1 MSRESQFQKAEF
13 KRLERRLK
21 EKVQAAGE
29 AFQAFEQEIQALR
42 YERKTRSAA
51 LQLRLFAQFRML
63 NARGEVKDLCE
74 IFRSTPQ
81 KTPPAGAGEC
91 ALPKLLQYAY
101 LHQLQPLAMGEFWW
115 GMSPKDEI
123 RREGHFY
130 PSCKGKCEPI
140 LKHMLVGLDMEPN
153 PLEEDVHRQTALE
166 ILYEDEWLMVVH
178 KPAGMLSV
186 PGKNDL
192 DSILQR
198 LHNLYP
204 KATGPLIV
212 HRLDMATS
220 GLLLAAKTK
229 EVHKEL
235 QALFETRL
243 IQKRYTALLEGELET
258 DEGIID
264 LPICPNPMDRPRQM
278 VSREYGKRAVTSYRV
293 LERKDGKHGSHS
305 IRIRD
310 APISSGYMPPI
321 RRD

>member
-1 MSRESQFQKAEF
+1 
-13 KRLERRLK
+13 
-21 EKVQAAGE
+21 
-29 AFQAFEQEIQALR
+29 
-42 YERKTRSAA
+42 
-51 LQLRLFAQFRML
+51 ML
-63 NARGEVKDLCE
+63 TCIR
-74 IFRSTPQ
+74 
-81 KTPPAGAGEC
+81 
-91 ALPKLLQYAY
+91 
-101 LHQLQPLAMGEFWW
+101 LQPLAMGEFWW

-140 LKHMLVGLDMEPN
+140 LKHMLVGLDVEPN

-166 ILYEDEWLMVVH
+166 ILYEDEWLVVVH

-204 KATGPLIV
+204 RATGPAYRAPAGHGYL
-212 HRLDMATS
+212 RP
-220 GLLLAAKTK
+220 AARGQN
-229 EVHKEL
+229 EGGAQRRL

-278 VSREYGKRAVTSYRV
+278 VSRG
-293 LERKDGKHGSHS
+293 
-305 IRIRD
+305 IW
-310 APISSGYMPPI
+310 
-321 RRD
+321 

>member
-1 MSRESQFQKAEF
+1 
-13 KRLERRLK
+13 
-21 EKVQAAGE
+21 
-29 AFQAFEQEIQALR
+29 
-42 YERKTRSAA
+42 
-51 LQLRLFAQFRML
+51 
-63 NARGEVKDLCE
+63 
-74 IFRSTPQ
+74 
-81 KTPPAGAGEC
+81 
-91 ALPKLLQYAY
+91 
-101 LHQLQPLAMGEFWW
+101 
-115 GMSPKDEI
+115 
-123 RREGHFY
+123 
-130 PSCKGKCEPI
+130 
-140 LKHMLVGLDMEPN
+140 
-153 PLEEDVHRQTALE
+153 
-166 ILYEDEWLMVVH
+166 
-178 KPAGMLSV
+178 MLSV

-204 KATGPLIV
+204 RATGPLIV

-293 LERKDGKHGSHS
+293 LERKGGSTRVTFYPHTGRTHQLRVHAAHPEGLNHPIVGDDLYGQPS
-305 IRIRD
+305 DRLYLHAAALEFVHPVTGEKLRIVKESD
-310 APISSGYMPPI
+310 F
-321 RRD
+321 